1 MPIDATQYLEALSAS
16 LAGSTSSDGNNT
28 EDALKK
34 IQEFYSKRLWHEF
47 STALL
52 ELMFNDSRVRQAS
65 YDIHEHVLQGVHQ
78 QLNPA
83 VYVKMLYL
91 SVVEGG
97 ADVSLSSDSS
107 DNKDPSISLLDGA
120 IAALMQQE
128 NGSQFAEAVRCVKA
142 LLLMKGDSA
151 SPEALRLLSG
161 AEDCISATPCQD
173 LHVVLQA
180 LYFRA
185 RAREY
190 ELTHNYETFYDAVFH
205 LSVYGESSGL
215 PIRGDELSSVA
226 YKAAMA
232 ALLAPRIHNFGK
244 LLTFKPFAD
253 TLEASCSPNHKKILD
268 LCKLCNA
275 GDVDGYTKFI
285 ADNKASL
292 IDTIPDL
299 SQATKTSLPT
309 KVRLMALLHLCFH
322 TPSDQRTYTLTQISN
337 RCSVPEDEVEPLLLQ
352 AFALKL
358 IKGKIDGLKGI
369 VEVTWVQSRVLSLDE
384 VAALADRIARWR
396 KIVAETASSV
406 ADAAKDI
413 PS

>member
-16 LAGSTSSDGNNT
+16 LAGSGSDNT
-28 EDALKK
+28 TTEETLK
-34 IQEFYSKRLWHEF
+34 QMQDCYSKRLWHEF

-52 ELMFNDSRVRQAS
+52 ELMFDDSRVRQAS
-65 YDIHEHVLQGVHQ
+65 FDIHEHVLQGVHQ
-78 QLNPA
+78 SLNPA

-97 ADVSLSSDSS
+97 ADPSLSDSGS
-107 DNKDPSISLLDGA
+107 ENKDPAITLLDGA
-120 IAALMQQE
+120 IAALLQQE
-128 NGSQFAEAVRCVKA
+128 NGTQFVEAVRCVKA
-142 LLLMKGDSA
+142 LLLMKGEVA
-151 SPEALRLLSG
+151 PPEALRLLSG
-161 AEDCISATPCQD
+161 AEDCISGTPCQD

-190 ELTHNYETFYDAVFH
+190 ELTHNYGAFYDAVFH

-215 PIRGDELSSVA
+215 PIRGEELSSVA

-244 LLTFKPFAD
+244 LLTFKSFAD
-253 TLEASCSPNHKKILD
+253 TLQASSSPNHQKILD
-268 LCKLCNA
+268 LCKICNA

-285 ADNKASL
+285 AGNKTSL

-299 SQATKTSLPT
+299 SHATKTSLPT

-337 RCSVPEDEVEPLLLQ
+337 RCSVSEEEVEPLLLQ

-358 IKGKIDGLKGI
+358 IKGKIDGLKGL

-384 VAALADRIARWR
+384 VAALADRIAQWR
-396 KIVAETASSV
+396 KIVSETASSV
-406 ADAAKDI
+406 AEAAKDI